1 MASRR
6 DRAERR
12 TQYLRAAGFD
22 ELSRALQIGRGD
34 EDLARPATPRRFP
47 GAGTDVGLSVVA
59 GDSLGPQETT
69 DRRGLDRVAD
79 NGEPNS
85 EHRDNSTD
93 EPT

>member
-34 EDLARPATPRRFP
+34 EDLARPATPRRLP
-47 GAGTDVGLSVVA
+47 SAGTHVGPSIVA

-69 DRRGLDRVAD
+69 DCLGLHRIAD
-79 NGEPNS
+79 DGESNS